1 MCVANAGSRWD
12 PTGIL
17 AGSDAISWDP
27 PRLARDFAWE
37 GRQFSVGSV
46 VPTFPLYN
54 IKGGKLPVKTQN
66 SNDARLVAHVLE
78 FYLAVVLLEFYL
90 DFALAVTTFMT
101 LKKTVRRSR
110 FGGFAALALPLP

>member
-1 MCVANAGSRWD
+1 MCIANVGSRWD

-37 GRQFSVGSV
+37 GRYFSAGSV
-46 VPTFPLYN
+46 STTFPLYN
-54 IKGGKLPVKTQN
+54 IKRGKPPVRTQN
-66 SNDARLVAHVLE
+66 ANDARLVAHVLE
-78 FYLAVVLLEFYL
+78 FYLAVLFLEFYL
-90 DFALAVTTFMT
+90 NFARAVATFAM

-110 FGGFAALALPLP
+110 FGGFAALAPPLR